1 MSRDIYHIA
10 SEYLSGRISSD
21 DRQYFLQWLNESE
34 ENKDI
39 FAEIEKVW
47 KLTGSLSAMP
57 VEPDV
62 DDEWNRFT
70 HLRNS
75 DTPTVS
81 IDIAP
86 KRTIQLYTLR
96 IAAVLIPM
104 VLILS
109 AVFFINNKNTTL
121 QNTWVT
127 INSGEHTLIKQ
138 LPDGTEVNMNKNT
151 TLSYTQKFGKERLVK
166 LKGEAF
172 FKVTKLGKPFIV
184 DAGNTSVK
192 VLGTHFNVKNFGSSA
207 QVFVE
212 EGSVLFSAAKNDR
225 NNAILKAGEI
235 GLYKDESVPIEKLKT
250 TNGNAWIT
258 KKLSFENSPLEQV
271 KTDISNYFGQNV
283 VLPRE
288 LSRCLFTGEFSN
300 PNITNVLDVI
310 SISIGCKY
318 TIRNDSVY
326 FEGEGCN

>member
-1 MSRDIYHIA
+1 MNRDIYHIA

-34 ENKDI
+34 ENKEI

-57 VEPDV
+57 SEPDI

-86 KRTIQLYTLR
+86 KRTIRFYTLR

-127 INSGEHTLIKQ
+127 INSGEQTLIKQ
-138 LPDGTEVNMNKNT
+138 LPDGTEVNLNKNT

-184 DAGNTSVK
+184 DAGSTSVK
-192 VLGTHFNVKNFGSSA
+192 VLGTHFNVKNYGSSA

-212 EGSVLFSAAKNDR
+212 EGSVLFSDVKN
-225 NNAILKAGEI
+225 NANKAILKAGEM
-235 GLYKDESVPIEKLKT
+235 GLFKGEFVQIEKIKT
-250 TNGNAWIT
+250 TNGHAWIT
-258 KKLSFENSPLEQV
+258 QKLSFENSALTQV
-271 KTDISNYFGQNV
+271 KTDISNYFGQNI
-283 VLPRE
+283 VLPGE
-288 LSRCLFTGEFSN
+288 LKNCLFTGEFTN
-300 PNITNVLDVI
+300 PEVHNVLDVI
-310 SISIGCKY
+310 SLSVGCRYKIVND
-318 TIRNDSVY
+318 TIY
-326 FEGEGCN
+326 FEGEGCK